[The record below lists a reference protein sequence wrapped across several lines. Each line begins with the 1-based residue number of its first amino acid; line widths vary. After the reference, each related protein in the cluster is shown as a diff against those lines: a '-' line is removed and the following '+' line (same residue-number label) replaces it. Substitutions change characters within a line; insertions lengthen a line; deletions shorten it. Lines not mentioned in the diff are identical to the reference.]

1 MSLNDIIKD
10 GADKDLIH
18 SQNKNDDDITKEKLV
33 SLLGPMRKL
42 IAFWRQYPDKF
53 VDFLCSLNP
62 DNNFHLRLSQ
72 RIFLRSFMRHRR
84 KYYTFPRGYSKS
96 FLADLGSFI
105 EMILYPG
112 AEIFTVSD
120 NKQQSADVLAAKF
133 NDICKF
139 MPALTKEIIWD
150 TRGTSATTR
159 QTKDSVV
166 YSLFNGSYIR
176 NITASENSR
185 GLRFHAGVIEECA
198 KFNDQ
203 KILQEVIIPMMAVQR
218 PIRGVPNAKEI
229 FNQGECYITSAGY
242 KNTFSY
248 EKLIQILC
256 QMIVKPKEAFI
267 LGADWRLPVRE
278 GGLDPDF
285 LQQQQM
291 SGEFNTDGF
300 EREFGSVW
308 SGSVD
313 GAFFIAEQFNID
325 RDIVNAEK
333 HRDERVGKDSFYV
346 MGVDVG
352 RLGCATEIVI
362 LKCTKRHDLKNYV
375 LDKKLVAMYTFE
387 EEHFGL
393 QAIQIKRI
401 FNSFKCAAAVVDG
414 NGLGA
419 GLVDFLVTDQIDPDT
434 GEMLYNMGIMNDEE
448 GKYKKFRDQN
458 TLVNAV
464 YVMKATQQINS
475 DLYSYLYSCISTK
488 RIHFLVDE
496 NTAKERA
503 AKLNMRPD
511 KRAEFLIPYSQTS
524 ILREQLMNLVR
535 PKEKNMQSG
544 LVVLEQSNKK
554 IPKDKV
560 SALIYALS
568 YCKDLEDK
576 FSRRRGHDI
585 GQMMYFNNNH
595 K

>member
-1 MSLNDIIKD
+1 M
-10 GADKDLIH
+10 
-18 SQNKNDDDITKEKLV
+18 
-33 SLLGPMRKL
+33 
-42 IAFWRQYPDKF
+42 
-53 VDFLCSLNP
+53 
-62 DNNFHLRLSQ
+62 
-72 RIFLRSFMRHRR
+72 
-84 KYYTFPRGYSKS
+84 
-96 FLADLGSFI
+96 
-105 EMILYPG
+105 
-112 AEIFTVSD
+112 FTVSD
-120 NKQQSADVLAAKF
+120 NKQQSADILAAKV
-133 NDICKF
+133 NDIVKF
-139 MPALTKEIIWD
+139 IPALAKEIVWD

-159 QTKDSVV
+159 QTKDSVM
-166 YSLFNGSYIR
+166 YTLFNSSYIR

-185 GLRFHAGVIEECA
+185 GLRFHGGIIEECA

-203 KILQEVIIPMMAVQR
+203 KILQEVIIPMMSVQR
-218 PIRGVPNAKEI
+218 PIQGVPSSKEI

-248 EKLIQILC
+248 EKLIQTLC
-256 QMIVKPKEAFI
+256 QMIVKPREAI
-267 LGADWRLPVRE
+267 IMGADWRLSVRE

-300 EREFGSVW
+300 EREYGSIW

-333 HRDERVGKDSFYV
+333 HRDDRLGKDSFYV

-352 RLGCATEIVI
+352 RIGCATEIMV
-362 LKCTKRHDLKNYV
+362 LKCTKRADLKNYV
-375 LDKKLVAMYTFE
+375 LDKKVVAMYTYE

-393 QAIQIKRI
+393 QSIQIKRI

-414 NGLGA
+414 NGLGH

-434 GEMLYNMGIMNDEE
+434 GEMLYNMGIINDDE
-448 GKYKKFRDQN
+448 GLYKKFKDQN
-458 TLVNAV
+458 TIPNAV
-464 YVMKATQQINS
+464 YVMKANQLINS
-475 DLYSYLYSCISTK
+475 ELYSYLYSCISTK

-496 NTAKERA
+496 NQAKERA

-535 PKEKNMQSG
+535 PKEKNTQSG
-544 LVVLEQSNKK
+544 LVILEQSNKK

-568 YCKDLEDK
+568 YCKDIEDK
-576 FSRRRGHDI
+576 FSRRRGHNVKD
-585 GQMMYFNNNH
+585 MMYYNNSRR
-595 K
+595 